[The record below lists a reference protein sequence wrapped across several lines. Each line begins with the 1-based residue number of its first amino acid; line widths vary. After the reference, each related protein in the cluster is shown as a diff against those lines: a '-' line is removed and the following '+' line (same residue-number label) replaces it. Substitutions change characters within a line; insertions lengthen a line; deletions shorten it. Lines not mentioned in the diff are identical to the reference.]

1 MQIKILRVLQEK
13 QFERV
18 GGEKSITVDT
28 RIITATNRDLEKEV
42 AAGTFRSDLYYR
54 LNVVHIHVPPL
65 RERKEDIPLLI
76 AAFIKEFTEE
86 NAKQVTAIEPKARA
100 ALYAYDWPGNIRQL
114 RNCLASA
121 VVMSSD
127 DTIRL
132 SDLPEPIR
140 EAEQTASIRIQIGTP
155 LAEAERSIIMET
167 LAAYNGNKSKT
178 ADILGIGRKTLHRKL
193 DEFAA
198 DCAAESSNG
207 HTEGIHA
214 GAADAQAGGSD
225 SGTATATTEKEAQH

>member
-1 MQIKILRVLQEK
+1 
-13 QFERV
+13 
-18 GGEKSITVDT
+18 
-28 RIITATNRDLEKEV
+28 
-42 AAGTFRSDLYYR
+42 
-54 LNVVHIHVPPL
+54 
-65 RERKEDIPLLI
+65 
-76 AAFIKEFTEE
+76 
-86 NAKQVTAIEPKARA
+86 
-100 ALYAYDWPGNIRQL
+100 
-114 RNCLASA
+114 
-121 VVMSSD
+121 MSSD

-198 DCAAESSNG
+198 DCAAESGND
-207 HTEGIHA
+207 HTEGVHA